1 MDVAAAN
8 AASPPARRQQIPP
21 AEASLRSP
29 ARTSSAG
36 EGQIYQ
42 SGDTNY
48 QSGDINTVPQQ
59 ESRRPFASPV
69 QPAVLS
75 AWCTHAAT
83 HGDLQRHPKSVR
95 NQLPPVYLV
104 IASSLAS
111 TLPGRHLLGGT
122 LLLSHC
128 AWKTQVGGG

>member
-1 MDVAAAN
+1 MAAAN
-8 AASPPARRQQIPP
+8 AASSVSPCQAAANPP

-48 QSGDINTVPQQ
+48 QSGDINTVLHQ

-69 QPAVLS
+69 QPVVLS

-128 AWKTQVGGG
+128 AWKTQVAGG